1 MFEVEQKFR
10 LADPG
15 NFLETLSFMGLH
27 WEKKVVEIDTY
38 FQHPSRD
45 FVQTDEALRIRRHLT
60 FLGSESGVLPERAE
74 AEVLVTFKGPKLD
87 SAAKIRKELELPL
100 SIAAQLP
107 PERFSGVSIFPD
119 VSADFSSAEFRGVC
133 PPCDS
138 NESSFSG
145 VSSPRDLWGLLD
157 TLDETSSYF
166 SWKELLELLGFS
178 AVHDVRKVRSKAY
191 WEWEGCRVEI
201 SFDQIAGLGTYAEL
215 EFIARDKSEIPAVR
229 GRLLALSEFLRLT
242 DIEPRSYLAL
252 VIEAEK

>member
-1 MFEVEQKFR
+1 MGQK
-10 LADPG
+10 
-15 NFLETLSFMGLH
+15 SFTMPIGRRSLC
-27 WEKKVVEIDTY
+27 EKKREFGKLTVIPQKVYGGTDTDKHGARLDVY
-38 FQHPSRD
+38 L
-45 FVQTDEALRIRRHLT
+45 EEEL
-60 FLGSESGVLPERAE
+60 ESGVLPERAE

-107 PERFSGVSIFPD
+107 PERFPGVSIFPD